1 MSDELNTLAETPAPL
16 PEEVEQMITELV
28 KLASNYAPDIYWECI
43 HGHGNDIRAHI
54 AAQAENLAELEADN
68 KRLRD
73 ALSQCK
79 SELMS
84 IHMQHGDEAHAA
96 EMSAGIRM
104 AQAATAHTEDGK
116 AAHHD

>member
-1 MSDELNTLAETPAPL
+1 MRINQQKALLSES
-16 PEEVEQMITELV
+16 IR
-28 KLASNYAPDIYWECI
+28 
-43 HGHGNDIRAHI
+43 NDNI
-54 AAQAENLAELEADN
+54 EADN
-68 KRLRD
+68 KRLRE

-104 AQAATAHTEDGK
+104 AQAATAHTADGK